1 MKIDKIQKTKSG
13 KYNIYFGGS
22 KITTYDD
29 VLINTGVLYKKELD
43 DSILEQIEKQN
54 NYYDAYNKT
63 ISYIMKHQRSK
74 KEIED
79 YITKFEL
86 KKNEETNILNKL
98 KEIGLINDLNY
109 VRAYISDSI
118 NLSNKGPYKIK
129 QELINLG
136 IEENVI
142 EEEISKVD
150 LDIINDKLIKL
161 IEKKIKS
168 NHNHSEYQMKQ
179 KIIIDMVNLGYD
191 RDTIINILDNYK
203 IDDTDLLSNDYNK
216 LYSKLSKKYCDNELI
231 QKIKQKLY
239 SKGYD
244 INNINKLIQEKKN
257 D

>member
-43 DSILEQIEKQN
+43 DNILEQIEKQN

-63 ISYIMKHQRSK
+63 ISYIMKHQRSR

-86 KKNEETNILNKL
+86 KKEDESNILKKL
-98 KEIGLINDLNY
+98 QEIGLINDLNY

-129 QELINLG
+129 QELISLG
-136 IEENVI
+136 IDENII
-142 EEEISKVD
+142 EEELDKVD

-191 RDTIINILDNYK
+191 RDTTINILDNYK
-203 IDDTDLLSNDYNK
+203 IDDTNLLSNDYDKLYNK
-216 LYSKLSKKYCDNELI
+216 LSRKYSDTELI
-231 QKIKQKLY
+231 KKIKQKLY
-239 SKGYD
+239 AKGYD
-244 INNINKLIQEKKN
+244 INNINELIQEKKN

>member
-13 KYNIYFGGS
+13 KYNIYFGDS

-29 VLINTGVLYKKELD
+29 VLINTGILYKKELN
-43 DSILEQIEKQN
+43 DSILEQIEKQK

-74 KEIED
+74 KEIEE
-79 YITKFEL
+79 YIAKFEL
-86 KKNEETNILNKL
+86 KKDDEINILNKL
-98 KEIGLINDLNY
+98 QEIGLINDLNY
-109 VRAYISDSI
+109 VRAYISDSV

-136 IEENVI
+136 IDENLV
-142 EEEISKVD
+142 EEEISKID
-150 LDIINDKLIKL
+150 FDIINDKLIKL
-161 IEKKIKS
+161 IEKKIRS

-191 RDTIINILDNYK
+191 RDTISNILDNYE
-203 IDDTDLLSNDYNK
+203 IDDSNLLYNDYDK
-216 LYSKLSKKYCDNELI
+216 LYNKLSKKYNDNELI

-239 SKGYD
+239 AKGYD
-244 INNINKLIQEKKN
+244 INSINELINKKKN